1 MLVPVHVCQW
11 GWYLGRLMRAVSR
24 GQGNRQAR
32 LHMRHLRA
40 SLRAR
45 PAIVAAPPILP
56 LVGPPIV
63 GTPIALALALFLV
76 FQPLLPPR
84 GHRLQPIELAI
95 ETVAVRGQ
103 GGQVAAP
110 GPR

>member
-1 MLVPVHVCQW
+1 
-11 GWYLGRLMRAVSR
+11 
-24 GQGNRQAR
+24 
-32 LHMRHLRA
+32 
-40 SLRAR
+40 
-45 PAIVAAPPILP
+45 
-56 LVGPPIV
+56 
-63 GTPIALALALFLV
+63 V

-84 GHRLQPIELAI
+84 GHRLQPIELAV

>member
-1 MLVPVHVCQW
+1 MQQFQH
-11 GWYLGRLMRAVSR
+11 
-24 GQGNRQAR
+24 
-32 LHMRHLRA
+32 HTRHLRA

-45 PAIVAAPPILP
+45 LAIVAAPQILP
-56 LVGPPIV
+56 FVGTLIV
-63 GTPIALALALFLV
+63 GTPIALALALFFV
-76 FQPLLPPR
+76 VQPLLPPR
-84 GHRLQPIELAI
+84 SLRLQPIELAV